1 MIEITPQMRVLV
13 AIEPV
18 DGRKGSRCI
27 RRREESRDRARE
39 AGLRRSV
46 PGCEKGRVYEQQ
58 DPPVLVRIVGQAPLA
73 ATVYELQRLRCN
85 LCGEIYTAEAPEG
98 VGEEKYED
106 TAAGGGTHRGL
117 LSALP

>member
-1 MIEITPQMRVLV
+1 MSSRIRLCWC
-13 AIEPV
+13 
-18 DGRKGSRCI
+18 GSW
-27 RRREESRDRARE
+27 
-39 AGLRRSV
+39 
-46 PGCEKGRVYEQQ
+46 
-58 DPPVLVRIVGQAPLA
+58 GQAPLA
-73 ATVYELQRLRCN
+73 ATVYELQRLRCS